1 MLLLISAHNELSRL
15 PILRILSEQSRRF
28 LLGAEQH
35 NRAVADIKAW
45 RNQGLQ
51 TRCSEQ
57 FHWQLK
63 TALWPGEGRPVFR
76 RVSRC
81 VRSAILLAKASVY
94 PLSPAKAN
102 VGRFVDDC
110 AKTLLMCDTH

>member
-15 PILRILSEQSRRF
+15 PIPRILSEQSRRF

-63 TALWPGEGRPVFR
+63 TVLWLGEESAPVSVCEPLCAVFLR
-76 RVSRC
+76 KPSVSHFH
-81 VRSAILLAKASVY
+81 S
-94 PLSPAKAN
+94 
-102 VGRFVDDC
+102 
-110 AKTLLMCDTH
+110 

>member
-81 VRSAILLAKASVY
+81 VRSFSERRVCT
-94 PLSPAKAN
+94 
-102 VGRFVDDC
+102 RFRE
-110 AKTLLMCDTH
+110 